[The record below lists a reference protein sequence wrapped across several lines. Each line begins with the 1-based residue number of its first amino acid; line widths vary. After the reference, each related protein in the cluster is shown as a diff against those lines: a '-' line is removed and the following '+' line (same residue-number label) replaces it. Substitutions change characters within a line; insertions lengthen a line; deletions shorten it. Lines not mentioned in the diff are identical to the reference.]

1 MGSFKAAHAT
11 FFCCIPAWVNGRENQ
26 PNQKLSGAHS
36 FSERAPFVVCQYF
49 SRSVVPRFQGG
60 GRQSVYATH
69 GRGSSEI
76 CRFGND
82 VLHIRK
88 KYHLGR
94 ASVEGTHWGDVVFA
108 MPDGKLLLEVREG
121 IETFAILLSMW
132 Y

>member
-1 MGSFKAAHAT
+1 M
-11 FFCCIPAWVNGRENQ
+11 NGRENQ
-26 PNQKLSGAHS
+26 PNQKLSGAHPIS
-36 FSERAPFVVCQYF
+36 GVRRSSSV
-49 SRSVVPRFQGG
+49 SISVVPWFQGG

-108 MPDGKLLLEVREG
+108 LPDGKLLLEVREG